1 MPSRL
6 LARLDVEIA
15 STTSALKADC
25 LRIERAGLLARLGRL
40 DEARQVL
47 SSQHMRYASNPNAT
61 VSAWLSWA
69 EALLSYFHDLG
80 SAAHDK
86 MKRAFALSGAVRD
99 TRLQSL
105 MGAWLALTEFIQ
117 QDFEPMAQ
125 HLSEVFRRAA
135 PEHHATQARASL
147 VTAVAYHYAGRFDL
161 AQPWYARCRQHATA
175 EGDEATLSA
184 VMHYMAWLHG
194 EQARRQIL
202 FEGVPGAW
210 LRQAELAADSAA
222 NFDALIGTAP
232 LDALLP
238 VMRAGIRSLQDRP
251 LDAVALYE
259 RHLGDAFS
267 QGWDRKKSSLLADLA
282 WCRASCGRREQSLE
296 DVRAAELA
304 LPTAANIEDR
314 AVAHTRLA
322 QWHRRFG
329 EAARAELH
337 EAKARNEWRDH
348 AAQQSRL
355 VLLLDHALGHV
366 LRQPAAAA

>member
-61 VSAWLSWA
+61 VSAWLSWG
-69 EALLSYFHDLG
+69 EALLTYFHDLG

-99 TRLQSL
+99 PKLQSL

-117 QDFEPMAQ
+117 QDFEAMAQ
-125 HLSEVFRRAA
+125 HLSDVLRKID
-135 PEHHATQARASL
+135 PQHHAAQARASL
-147 VTAVAYHYAGRFDL
+147 VAAVSYHFAGRFDL

-184 VMHYMAWLHG
+184 VMHYMAWLHA
-194 EQARRQIL
+194 EQAKRQIL
-202 FEGVPGAW
+202 CDGVPATW
-210 LRQAELAADSAA
+210 LQHAELAADSAA

-259 RHLGDAFS
+259 RHLSHALA
-267 QGWDRKKSSLLADLA
+267 QGLDRRKSSLLADLA
-282 WCRASCGRREQSLE
+282 WCRASCGKREQSVE
-296 DVRAAELA
+296 DVRAAESA
-304 LPTAANIEDR
+304 LGQAVQLEDR
-314 AVAHTRLA
+314 AVAHTRLG

-329 EAARAELH
+329 DAERAATHEAAASN
-337 EAKARNEWRDH
+337 AWRDH
-348 AAQQSRL
+348 AAQQARL
-355 VLLLDHALGHV
+355 VALLDQSLAHV
-366 LRQPAAAA
+366 LL